1 MHFINLSDQMHVKNG
16 ESPEKPVIEK
26 IYALSIDC
34 FILKKS
40 ESCDLDIRCR
50 IERVVS
56 VCCAQTTS

>member
-1 MHFINLSDQMHVKNG
+1 MDVKNG

-26 IYALSIDC
+26 IYALLIDC

-40 ESCDLDIRCR
+40 EWYVLDIRCR